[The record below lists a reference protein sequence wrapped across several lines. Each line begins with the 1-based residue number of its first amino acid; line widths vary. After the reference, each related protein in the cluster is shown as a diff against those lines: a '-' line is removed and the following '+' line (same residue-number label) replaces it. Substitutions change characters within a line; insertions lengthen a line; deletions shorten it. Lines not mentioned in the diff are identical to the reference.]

1 MATVG
6 VNTKPYTRV
15 QYWETSEDGSIF
27 LQMGQ
32 NDNFLQLRTTGDS
45 NITLFSQYKSE
56 RTSITINRSC
66 ISSAEVN
73 TKTYPIYLIISAL
86 IFIYS
91 LTFISYEID
100 LGTYCSKPIDTRQ
113 SELFSDSD
121 CVDYFPFLPQIYGLL
136 GSLLFIIIYIITK
149 RGRII
154 FRVQSDAD
162 FRILI
167 KSTAT
172 PSVEQM
178 NRLVNAILFVPNLE
192 QTKKVK
198 INTNMPMISP
208 QFVPINPGILP
219 PPNNQPTV
227 HPQFTQNKQ

>member
-6 VNTKPYTRV
+6 VNSKPYTRV
-15 QYWETSEDGSIF
+15 QHWETAEDGSIF

-32 NDNFLQLRTTGDS
+32 NDNFLQLRSTGDS

-86 IFIYS
+86 ILIYS
-91 LTFISYEID
+91 LTFISFEID
-100 LGTYCSKPIDTRQ
+100 LAQYCSKPLETRQ
-113 SELFSDSD
+113 DQLFTDAD
-121 CVDYFPFLPQIYGLL
+121 CVNHLPFSSQIYGLM
-136 GSLLFIIIYIITK
+136 GSLLFILIYIITK

-178 NRLVNAILFVPNLE
+178 NRLVNAILFVPNLQ
-192 QTKKVK
+192 QTKTIQ
-198 INTNMPMISP
+198 INTNTPMIPP
-208 QFVPINPGILP
+208 QFVPPNQGILP
-219 PPNNQPTV
+219 PINNQQTIN
-227 HPQFTQNKQ
+227 PQFNQNQR